1 MNSTSE
7 SLLRRLRFG
16 TDAGAW
22 SQFTDLYTPLLYYW
36 LRKKHLTEAD
46 AADVVQ
52 EVFCLLLKKLPE
64 FEYDKA
70 GTFRGWLRT
79 VALNKLNEMRR
90 RKQLP
95 TDGCL
100 SESDPVAAPED
111 NHFWDVEYRLQL
123 VERASEMIRDE
134 FSPQT
139 WNLYREYVKA
149 GREPDDV
156 ANQFGVKVAEVYRAK
171 SRIVSRLRRLLDGAL
186 D

>member
-7 SLLRRLRFG
+7 SLLQRLRFG
-16 TDAGAW
+16 ADPGAW
-22 SQFTDLYTPLLYYW
+22 RQFTDLYTPLLYYW
-36 LRKKHLTEAD
+36 LRKKHLSETD

-52 EVFCLLLKKLPE
+52 DVFCLLLKKLPE

-95 TDGCL
+95 MEGEL
-100 SESDPVAAPED
+100 SESDAVAAPED
-111 NHFWDVEYRLQL
+111 NHFWEVEYRLQL
-123 VERASEMIRDE
+123 VDRATEMIRDE
-134 FSPQT
+134 FSPQA
-139 WNLYREYVKA
+139 WDLYREYVKA
-149 GREPDDV
+149 GREPDEV
-156 ANQFGVKVAEVYRAK
+156 ASQFGVKVAEVYRAK
-171 SRIVSRLRRLLDGAL
+171 SRIVQRLRVLLDGAL